1 MPSPRRKK
9 NEQTIDFEDNAQRY
23 LITKN
28 DLSSHDGRRNK
39 GPAYFQFR
47 LKSSGFHIGLWK
59 PSKEHFT

>member
-23 LITKN
+23 LITEN

-39 GPAYFQFR
+39 GPAYFQF
-47 LKSSGFHIGLWK
+47 
-59 PSKEHFT
+59 T